1 MSKRP
6 SFNSM
11 STLARPFMKR
21 EMSKRDRW
29 VDHDDYEEYY
39 DEDSA
44 WGPPPRKYTC
54 HICVVDVPCEDTLR
68 KHKLGKDHMKR
79 EKDLEACFLIQIGK
93 KFEIC
98 RRRGRG
104 KTLSTKPGQ
113 SPRSQGGTMG
123 DMRQVLLDVLNY

>member
-11 STLARPFMKR
+11 NTLLERAWPFMKR

-79 EKDLEACFLIQIGK
+79 EKDLEEKRKGEGLVDQTWAESK
-93 KFEIC
+93 
-98 RRRGRG
+98 
-104 KTLSTKPGQ
+104 KPGGHNGRYEA
-113 SPRSQGGTMG
+113 STFGRAE
-123 DMRQVLLDVLNY
+123 LLIFCMS

>member
-1 MSKRP
+1 
-6 SFNSM
+6 
-11 STLARPFMKR
+11 MKR

-29 VDHDDYEEYY
+29 VDHDEYEEYY

-79 EKDLEACFLIQIGK
+79 EKDLEACFLILF
-93 KFEIC
+93 KFERNLRFVGEEEEGRPC
-98 RRRGRG
+98 RPNLGRVQEARGA
-104 KTLSTKPGQ
+104 Q
-113 SPRSQGGTMG
+113 WEI
-123 DMRQVLLDVLNY
+123 